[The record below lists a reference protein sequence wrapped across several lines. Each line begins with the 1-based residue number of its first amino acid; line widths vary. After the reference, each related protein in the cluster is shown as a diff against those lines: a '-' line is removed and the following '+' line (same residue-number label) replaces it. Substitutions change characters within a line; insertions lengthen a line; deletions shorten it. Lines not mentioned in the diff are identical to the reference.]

1 MTTALRAD
9 AARNRTAL
17 VASAREVMAER
28 GLEAALDDIARKAGI
43 GNATLYRRFPRRIDL
58 IAAVFA
64 DRMADHARVVQ
75 AALDATDPWEGFRSY
90 VEAAAELQVHDRGIA
105 DLITMDVSMAP
116 EIESLRDQ
124 AFHGLVEVIERAK
137 AAGALRADATPEDV
151 VVILQANAGVVTRA
165 HAAAGHASRRLIH
178 LLLDGLRAE
187 GSTAGPMAPSPRR
200 MRAAM
205 REHSRRAGL
214 LDQTGPVTPPPSD
227 KEHS

>member
-1 MTTALRAD
+1 
-9 AARNRTAL
+9 
-17 VASAREVMAER
+17 MAER
-28 GLEAALDDIARKAGI
+28 GLEAPLDDIARQAGI

-64 DRMADHARVVQ
+64 DRMADHARAVQ
-75 AALDATDPWEGFRSY
+75 TALDATDPWEAFRGY
-90 VEAAAELQVHDRGIA
+90 VEAAAELQVHDLGIA
-105 DLITMDVSMAP
+105 DLITMDVSMAS
-116 EIESLRDQ
+116 EIEALRDQ

-151 VVILQANAGVVTRA
+151 VVMLQANAGVVTRS
-165 HAAAGHASRRLIH
+165 HAAAGQASRRLIH

-187 GSTAGPMAPSPRR
+187 AATAGPMAPSARR

-214 LDQTGPVTPPPSD
+214 LDEPNPPTSPPSD